1 MARLCAFHQYLREMG
16 YVFFNVIGV
25 TIHSFQRVNY
35 KSMISNNE
43 YCRGDFYPLRPRAH
57 VASSIKA
64 SFLYMKQQVKV
75 EFCHCR
81 KITSERRRSSFGV
94 VRGNEA
100 LE

>member
-1 MARLCAFHQYLREMG
+1 MCFYGITTENVMG
-16 YVFFNVIGV
+16 D

-35 KSMISNNE
+35 KSMISNNEYCRANNE